1 MKRKKKLSLF
11 LSLALVAAS
20 VFIPQIQSYASQIGV
35 TINGSAVQFN
45 ASTGS
50 PFVDSSN
57 RTQVPLR
64 ATMEAYGCD
73 VDWDRNSSHTCLT
86 SFPTTP

>member
-57 RTQVPLR
+57 RTQ
-64 ATMEAYGCD
+64 
-73 VDWDRNSSHTCLT
+73 SSAQSHNGSLWL
-86 SFPTTP
+86 